1 MGSPPNAY
9 DLVVPPSNRLPPDL
23 AALLSAAGI
32 GTWSWNPASG
42 KVNWDETTR
51 RIYGVTD
58 TGFAGTFEEYSAL
71 IHPDDLE
78 DVTGLVA
85 GLAERGGDY
94 TTKHRIIH
102 PSGVVRWVEGQGHIE
117 VEDGVPV
124 AGYGVVYDVT
134 ERSSVELERDR
145 LRIAERAADAA
156 RTATEQDLALLIEAS
171 DSFSGAL
178 NVDRI
183 LDRLAGLIA
192 PSLADRC
199 TVDLQTDALS
209 GQVATAVSNNQGR
222 LVTLG
227 RLKELTEH
235 RLAHASGKVGYDELT
250 EMTPHPARSPSASG
264 TVVPI
269 AARGVRIGS
278 VLVERDDGVWSDR
291 ALALITAITRR
302 AAVALDNAALFQ
314 EQASVTNLLVSSVRP
329 TILEAPISFETSARY
344 QAATNLS
351 LLGGDFYDCFAL
363 SPTRSIA
370 AIGDMTGKGIV
381 AAAQAGLM
389 RSAVK
394 AASLA
399 GSCPDTTIRTI
410 NQMLRSQDNRPFASL
425 VLAQIDTDPDGTHRY
440 SVSSAGHPAPM
451 VICANG
457 TTRDIDAHGV
467 LLGFM
472 DDAEWIPTTGVL
484 SPGDTL
490 LLFSDGVIEAR
501 LGVEEFGRD
510 RLAETASAAAASGAK
525 AISNAIASAVDGWSA
540 GKSQDDIT
548 VLAITA
554 L

>member
-1 MGSPPNAY
+1 M
-9 DLVVPPSNRLPPDL
+9 PPSNRLPPDL

-71 IHPDDLE
+71 IHPDDVQ

-85 GLAERGGDY
+85 GLADRGGDY

-134 ERSSVELERDR
+134 ERSSIEQERDR

-156 RTATEQDLALLIEAS
+156 RTATDQDLALLIEAS

-199 TVDLQTDALS
+199 TIDLQTDALS
-209 GQVATAVSNNQGR
+209 GQVATASSTSQGR

-227 RLKELTEH
+227 RLEKITQR
-235 RLAHASGKVGYDELT
+235 RLSHASGQVAYDELSS
-250 EMTPHPARSPSASG
+250 MAPDAARSSDASG
-264 TVVPI
+264 MVVPM

-278 VLVERDDGVWSDR
+278 VLVERDDGEWSDR

-314 EQASVTNLLVSSVRP
+314 EQSSVTNLLVSSVRP
-329 TILEAPISFETSARY
+329 TTLEGPLSFEIAAHY
-344 QAATNLS
+344 QAAADLS

-370 AIGDMTGKGIV
+370 AVGDMTGKGIV
-381 AAAQAGLM
+381 AAAQAGLL

-399 GSCPDTTIRTI
+399 GSCPDTTIGTI
-410 NQMLRSQDNRPFASL
+410 NQMLRSQENRPFASL

-440 SVSSAGHPAPM
+440 SVSCAGHPAPM
-451 VICANG
+451 VVCANG
-457 TTRDIDAHGV
+457 TTREIEAQGV

-472 DDAEWIPTTGVL
+472 DDAEWTPVTGVL
-484 SPGDTL
+484 APGDTL
-490 LLFSDGVIEAR
+490 LLFSDGVTEAR

-510 RLAETASAAAASGAK
+510 RLAATASAAASGGAE
-525 AISNAIASAVDGWSA
+525 AISKAIASAVDGWSA

-548 VLAITA
+548 VLTITA
-554 L
+554 Q

>member
-1 MGSPPNAY
+1 MPPAAHI
-9 DLVVPPSNRLPPDL
+9 PPSL
-23 AALLSAAGI
+23 AALLAAAGI
-32 GTWSWNPASG
+32 GTWSWDPASG
-42 KVNWDETTR
+42 KVRWDQTTR
-51 RIYGVTD
+51 SIYGVAD
-58 TGFAGTFEEYSAL
+58 SGFGGTFEEYLAL
-71 IHPDDLE
+71 IHPDDLA
-78 DVTGLVA
+78 DVTEVVSGV
-85 GLAERGGDY
+85 AERGGDY
-94 TTKHRIIH
+94 TTNHRIVR

-117 VEDGVPV
+117 VRDGVPI

-134 ERSSVELERDR
+134 DRSSIEQERDR

-199 TVDLQTDALS
+199 TIDLQTDALS
-209 GQVATAVSNNQGR
+209 GQVTTASSTSQGR

-227 RLKELTEH
+227 RLEKITER
-235 RLAHASGKVGYDELT
+235 RLFHASGQVAYDELSS
-250 EMTPHPARSPSASG
+250 MAPDAARSSDASG
-264 TVVPI
+264 MVVPM

-278 VLVERDDGVWSDR
+278 VLVERDDGLWSGR
-291 ALALITAITRR
+291 ALAVITAITRR

-314 EQASVTNLLVSSVRP
+314 EQSSVTNLLVTSVRP
-329 TILEAPISFETSARY
+329 TSLEISASFEIAAHY
-344 QAATNLS
+344 QAATDLS

-370 AIGDMTGKGIV
+370 MVGDMTGKGII
-381 AAAQAGLM
+381 AAAQAGFV

-399 GSCPDTTIRTI
+399 GTCADTTMRTI
-410 NQMLRSQDNRPFASL
+410 NQMLRSQDHQPFASL
-425 VLAQIDTDPDGTHRY
+425 LLAQVDTDPDGTHRY

-451 VICANG
+451 VVCANG
-457 TTRDIDAHGV
+457 ITRDVEVNGV

-472 DDAEWIPTTGVL
+472 DDAEWTPATGVL
-484 SPGDTL
+484 APGDTL

-510 RLAETASAAAASGAK
+510 RLAQTASAAASGGAE
-525 AISNAIASAVDGWSA
+525 AISKAIASAVDGWSA

-548 VLAITA
+548 VLTITA
-554 L
+554 Q

>member
-1 MGSPPNAY
+1 M
-9 DLVVPPSNRLPPDL
+9 PPSNRLPPDL

-32 GTWSWNPASG
+32 GTWSWNPTSG
-42 KVNWDETTR
+42 NVNWDETTR

-58 TGFAGTFEEYSAL
+58 TDFAGTFEEYSAL
-71 IHPDDLE
+71 IHPDDVE
-78 DVTGLVA
+78 DVMGLVA
-85 GLAERGGDY
+85 GLADRGGDY

-134 ERSSVELERDR
+134 DRSSIEQERDR

-199 TVDLQTDALS
+199 TIDLQTDALA
-209 GQVATAVSNNQGR
+209 GQVASAVSNSQGR
-222 LVTLG
+222 LVTVG
-227 RLKELTEH
+227 RLDELAEH
-235 RLAHASGKVGYDELT
+235 RLSHASGPVSFDELT
-250 EMTPHPARSPSASG
+250 KMTPEAARPSGAAG
-264 TVVPI
+264 VVIPV

-278 VLVERDDGVWSDR
+278 VLVERDDGLWSDR
-291 ALALITAITRR
+291 AHALITAITRR

-329 TILEAPISFETSARY
+329 TRLEVPSAFEISAYY
-344 QAATNLS
+344 QAATDLS

-363 SPTRSIA
+363 SPSRSIA
-370 AIGDMTGKGIV
+370 VVGDMTGKGIV
-381 AAAQAGLM
+381 AAAQAGLI

-410 NQMLRSQDNRPFASL
+410 NQMLRSQDNRPFASM

-451 VICANG
+451 VVCANG
-457 TTRDIDAHGV
+457 ATREIVTQGV

-472 DDAEWIPTTGVL
+472 DDAEWLPVTGVL
-484 SPGDTL
+484 APGDTL
-490 LLFSDGVIEAR
+490 VLFSDGVIEAR

-510 RLAETASAAAASGAK
+510 RLAETASVAAMSGPQSISK
-525 AISNAIASAVDGWSA
+525 AIAAAVDGWSA

-548 VLAITA
+548 VVAITA
-554 L
+554 Q